1 MTINFLRNKKL
12 TCWLFVREQWLSLW
26 EGTCSYTCTCACTCV
41 SMYFELYCT
50 LYLSK
55 THTCIFFHTCTLY
68 RGMFTLALSQPLPT
82 APLAIPPL
90 NLSGR
95 VPPRNASVGLD
106 HMEKPAGMTVWAEFH
121 NGAAAGLKISPHLSQ
136 VTMIK
141 NFCACTHTHVHVNT
155 CKTDNKLLI
164 IKFANLPILK

>member
-1 MTINFLRNKKL
+1 MYVYSTWISFLFAVTINFLRSKKL
-12 TCWLFVREQWLSLW
+12 TCWLFVREQWLYLW
-26 EGTCSYTCTCACTCV
+26 EGTCSYTCTCVSILSCIVLCT
-41 SMYFELYCT
+41 FQKHT
-50 LYLSK
+50 LVYI
-55 THTCIFFHTCTLY
+55 CPYMC

-136 VTMIK
+136 VTMI
-141 NFCACTHTHVHVNT
+141 
-155 CKTDNKLLI
+155 
-164 IKFANLPILK
+164 